1 VSLNSG
7 RTGRVCP
14 IVIPFPYP
22 SSRQLPSLAIK
33 PGRSQLQLQTRPH
46 GGTLAHHGGPRFHPS
61 PEQDT
66 FRQTK
71 RYRARTSVL
80 RRKTQPYAG
89 DCCRKQS
96 PRQGKGRKCNGMKC
110 CNTRRRHHAGL
121 HGHLILHCVAECCE
135 PYTSPIPRLGNRLTN
150 KFGCEACPIGLAR
163 ARAGS
168 MKLSKTAFQF
178 RLMD

>member
-1 VSLNSG
+1 MSLNSG
-7 RTGRVCP
+7 RTGRVYL

-33 PGRSQLQLQTRPH
+33 PGRSQLQLQTRTH
-46 GGTLAHHGGPRFHPS
+46 GGTLAHHGGPRFHPIS
-61 PEQDT
+61 
-66 FRQTK
+66 
-71 RYRARTSVL
+71 RARHLPSDHTLHSSDTVL

-96 PRQGKGRKCNGMKC
+96 PRQGERMKCNGMKC

-135 PYTSPIPRLGNRLTN
+135 PCTSPIPRLG
-150 KFGCEACPIGLAR
+150 E
-163 ARAGS
+163 
-168 MKLSKTAFQF
+168 
-178 RLMD
+178 